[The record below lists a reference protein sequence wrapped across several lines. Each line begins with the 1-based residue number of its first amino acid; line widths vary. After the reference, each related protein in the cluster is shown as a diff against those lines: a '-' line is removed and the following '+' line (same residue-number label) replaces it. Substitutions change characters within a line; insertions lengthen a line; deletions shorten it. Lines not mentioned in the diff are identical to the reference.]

1 MAKVFIENQPAVHLT
16 TTSAHNGANANTPL
30 GMVVAPSQTKVII
43 NKAFPLSTKGG
54 GMASAL
60 APDVCKVP
68 SPAGPIPTPFP
79 NMGQLATVKKESAK
93 VFAVGKGVVKGDSE
107 IPKTQ
112 GDEPGTAGGIMSSTF
127 GDKATFKPT

>member
-1 MAKVFIENQPAVHLT
+1 MARVFIENQPAVHLT
-16 TTSAHNGANANTPL
+16 TTSAHNGANANQPM
-30 GMVVAPSQTKVII
+30 GMVVAPSQNKIII
-43 NKAFPLSTKGG
+43 NRAFPLSSKGG

-68 SPAGPIPTPFP
+68 SPAGPIPIPFP
-79 NMGQLATVKKESAK
+79 NMGQLTTVRNESRK

-107 IPKTQ
+107 IPRTQ
-112 GDEPGTAGGIMSSTF
+112 GDEGGTAGGVISSTF